1 MILINFEKDKRVKKK
16 SAFNRFKEKIYLIKM
31 DYKEEVL
38 IFNHN
43 VNDEKDYELIF
54 NDKVENIEQEDKK
67 NIKLT
72 TYKYQTDDY
81 INIYYFVG
89 YEISSLLGYKDT
101 NRVIRNN
108 VSKCNQLVFKDFQ
121 GVKNPKLDSRIILL
135 LSEGV
140 EELLIKTRKRITP
153 DVLYLLKEFGID
165 TTNKKC
171 LTKEQQTLSAIA
183 NVFKTEKIE
192 DQFKVGKYYID
203 LFFPDYKIALEC
215 DELGHADRK
224 PHKERERMDF
234 INKEFEIDDT
244 YWIRYNPD
252 EYDFDLS
259 KVIGRVYRKIDEIKS
274 KIYKENF
281 KQVEE
286 KKEPEWKL
294 QIEPIT
300 GKFTAPP
307 KEYLLN
313 MLKTKN
319 ISDIAKTFAISTN
332 PVSKWLK
339 QYEIKIKE
347 YHNYDAPTKED
358 LLKKCEGRTQTEV
371 ADHYNVSN
379 HIIRKWLSGYDLKFQ
394 EIKKNERKI
403 DKKDLVKVVKETET
417 VEEICEKLDITETNL
432 EKLKKTHNID
442 KIPTKEELEK
452 ILKSKSKEDAA
463 TYFNTTRTTLR
474 KWTST
479 HDLSHIRFTENTHKS
494 LKVISSDGTET
505 KYSSISELC
514 NELKIGKNKV
524 NEYVD
529 TDEEYKGYKFEFI

>member
-1 MILINFEKDKRVKKK
+1 MEYDKAEIIFINDSEKDTRQ
-16 SAFNRFKEKIYLIKM
+16 LI
-31 DYKEEVL
+31 
-38 IFNHN
+38 
-43 VNDEKDYELIF
+43 
-54 NDKVENIEQEDKK
+54 
-67 NIKLT
+67 
-72 TYKYQTDDY
+72 TYSY
-81 INIYYFVG
+81 ISNYMCFEYFVG
-89 YEISSLLGYKDT
+89 SEICTHIGYRNPAEIVK
-101 NRVIRNN
+101 NN
-108 VSKCNQLVFKDFQ
+108 VSKCNQLIFRDYP
-121 GVKNPKLDSRIILL
+121 GVKDPELDPRTILITRDGV
-135 LSEGV
+135 SEI
-140 EELLIKTRKRITP
+140 LIKTRKRISP
-153 DVLYLLKEFGID
+153 DILYLFKKFGIS

-171 LTKEQQTLSAIA
+171 LTKEQQTLSHIA
-183 NVFKTEKIE
+183 TAFKTEKFE
-192 DQFKVGKYYID
+192 DQYKVGKYYLD
-203 LFFPDYKIALEC
+203 MYFTDYKIAIEC
-215 DELGHADRK
+215 DECGHFDRK
-224 PHKERERMDF
+224 PFDEKERMDF
-234 INKEFEIDDT
+234 VNNELDITDLN
-244 YWIRYNPD
+244 WIRYNPD
-252 EYDFDLS
+252 EYDFDII
-259 KVIGRVYRKIDEIKS
+259 KVIGRIRRKIDEIKEERQ
-274 KIYKENF
+274 KELELLKQKEIDMLKKEINNF
-281 KQVEE
+281 KNIDIE
-286 KKEPEWKL
+286 KKDEPEWKL
-294 QIEPIT
+294 QIEPTT

-339 QYEIKIKE
+339 QHEINIKE
-347 YHNYDAPTKED
+347 YHNYDSPTKED

-417 VEEICEKLDITETNL
+417 IEEICEKLDITENNL

-442 KIPTKEELEK
+442 KIPTKAELEK
-452 ILKSKSKEDAA
+452 ILKSKTKEDAA

-479 HDLSHIRFTENTHKS
+479 HDLSHIRFIDNTHKS
-494 LKVISSDGTET
+494 VKVISSDGTET